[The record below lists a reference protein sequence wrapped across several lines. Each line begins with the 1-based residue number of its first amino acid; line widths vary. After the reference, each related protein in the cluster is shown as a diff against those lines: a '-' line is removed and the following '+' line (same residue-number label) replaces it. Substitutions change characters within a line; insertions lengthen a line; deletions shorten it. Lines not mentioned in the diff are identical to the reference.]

1 MAALTCLTIG
11 LICAL
16 VSRVLLLIAALDI
29 SVGWAIGVF
38 LPFGPLL
45 FRLSYPDAAQSS
57 RWFRFATLGCLFF
70 YVLLGPGAVIGPTYK
85 AESHNRPATHGF
97 AWEIV
102 QKFKG
107 NRGANAQVNALS
119 LDQRRIANARE
130 FERLKKWNEALRL
143 QKRDLL
149 RSDVEGNR
157 AYNLDLEE
165 YNAALAAA
173 TAEKQVLAGAS
184 ERR

>member
-1 MAALTCLTIG
+1 VAALVCLTIG

-16 VSRVLLLIAALDI
+16 ISRVLLLIAALDI

-57 RWFRFATLGCLFF
+57 RWFRFATLGFLFF
-70 YVLLGPGAVIGPTYK
+70 YILLGPSALIGPTYK
-85 AESHNRPATHGF
+85 PRAHKQDTGRSY
-97 AWEIV
+97 AWEIAR
-102 QKFKG
+102 KFTGKTDAKTKTDT
-107 NRGANAQVNALS
+107 RTLEQRRVANAQ
-119 LDQRRIANARE
+119 E

-149 RSDVEGNR
+149 KSDVEGNR
-157 AYNLDLEE
+157 AYNIDLEE
-165 YNAALAAA
+165 YNAALTAANAEKAVLA
-173 TAEKQVLAGAS
+173 TATPSK
-184 ERR
+184 